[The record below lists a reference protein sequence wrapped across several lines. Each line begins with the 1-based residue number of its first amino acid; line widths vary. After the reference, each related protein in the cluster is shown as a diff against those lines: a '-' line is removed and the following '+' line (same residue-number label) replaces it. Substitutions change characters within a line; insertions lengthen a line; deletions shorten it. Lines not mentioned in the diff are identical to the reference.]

1 MGQILRS
8 PRADSVQQVG
18 KVSFS
23 SLLDSFFLE
32 SKQKEGIG
40 KKVTRKTFYYFIV
53 D

>member
-32 SKQKEGIG
+32 SKQKGIG